1 MVTPRFMNRVT
12 VLAACTLLGACAT
25 QRAAQGGAT
34 EQTSAAAQQAAGYVQ
49 IPQNP
54 RVELYTPRV
63 IAEDLLNPRG
73 VLRAGS
79 GLLVAEAGKGDPAE
93 PLSARLLAL
102 VDRDQDGTYASDE
115 RQVLLD
121 GQRSMHILER
131 MAMNRDEV
139 FGLADIAR
147 GEDTV
152 LLSAV
157 DLDHGSKLYRIEDSR
172 VSEWGSTPGNANSLA
187 YDPVRKR
194 WYAVQSFENTVVEVL
209 PGGETRTVG
218 HFAALAQGQDSV
230 PAAIAHEPRTGQ
242 LLVVLFSGQ
251 VGGDTA
257 GSGVDFVVASG
268 EVVRFNPDTGE
279 IQPVIKGLNAPVDV
293 IVEPDHRLL
302 VLEFCSAFV
311 DPITKIPGPDDPP
324 SHGGF
329 AHFSGRLLR
338 VDLDTGDVA
347 VLATGLDQ
355 PTHMEREED
364 GSVLISEGQGT
375 PMRLV
380 PGQEK
385 PEPLIGRIRRWSPP
399 SS

>member
-1 MVTPRFMNRVT
+1 
-12 VLAACTLLGACAT
+12 
-25 QRAAQGGAT
+25 
-34 EQTSAAAQQAAGYVQ
+34 
-49 IPQNP
+49 
-54 RVELYTPRV
+54 
-63 IAEDLLNPRG
+63 
-73 VLRAGS
+73 
-79 GLLVAEAGKGDPAE
+79 
-93 PLSARLLAL
+93 
-102 VDRDQDGTYASDE
+102 
-115 RQVLLD
+115 
-121 GQRSMHILER
+121 
-131 MAMNRDEV
+131 MNRDEV

-152 LLSAV
+152 LLAAV
-157 DLDHGSKLYRIEDSR
+157 DLDNGSKLYRIEDSR

-194 WYAVQSFENTVVEVL
+194 WYAVQSFENTVVEVM

-218 HFAALAQGQDSV
+218 KFAALAQGQDSV
-230 PAAIAHEPRTGQ
+230 PAAIAHEPRTGE

-268 EVVRFNPDTGE
+268 EVVRFNPDTGD
-279 IQPVIKGLNAPVDV
+279 IKPVIKGLNAPVDV

-311 DPITKIPGPDDPP
+311 DPIQKIPGPDDPP